1 MAQATMEF
9 VHLESTPSLETFV
22 RYNLQKMTG
31 KFSGIWRRATV
42 RFIGMVSAR
51 SPNGQA
57 KEFTAEIL
65 VDIPARK
72 TVVVKKKNNDLKTA
86 IHQAVAAVQKV
97 AR

>member
-9 VHLESTPSLETFV
+9 VHLNSTPSLEAFV
-22 RYNLQKMTG
+22 RQNLQKLTRKLPG
-31 KFSGIWRRATV
+31 AWKRATV

-51 SPNGQA
+51 QPNGRA
-57 KEFTAEIL
+57 KEFTAEIF
-65 VDIPARK
+65 VDIPPGK

-86 IHQAVAAVQKV
+86 IHQAVAAVEKV